1 MFFKLNLFLRKIN
14 PYNKLYNWC
23 YDHSLSF
30 SFIVM
35 MAFLYNLFVILFNA
49 VFKTPF
55 FMILQLVV
63 LLAISFM
70 EFISGSISKENSEK
84 VPSIIAYV
92 CSATFFILFILNL
105 LIALLWCYNKSD
117 AREKSRAS
125 FYIYINSF
133 SFLVQS

>member
-1 MFFKLNLFLRKIN
+1 MGINGIATKKYKGVDGMFFKLNLLLRKIN
-14 PYNKLYNWC
+14 PYNKLYSWC
-23 YDHSLSF
+23 YNHSLDF

-70 EFISGSISKENSEK
+70 EFISGSISKENGEK
-84 VPSIIAYV
+84 VTSIIAYV

-105 LIALLWCYNKSD
+105 LIALL
-117 AREKSRAS
+117 
-125 FYIYINSF
+125 
-133 SFLVQS
+133 